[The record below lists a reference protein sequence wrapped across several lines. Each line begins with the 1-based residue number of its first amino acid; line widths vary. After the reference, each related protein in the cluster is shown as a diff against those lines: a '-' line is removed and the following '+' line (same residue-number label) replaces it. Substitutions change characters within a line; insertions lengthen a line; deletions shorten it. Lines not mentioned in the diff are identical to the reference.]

1 MKTRLLIIIF
11 LVIVSK
17 TAVSQTSEKATG
29 LSDMKLSYA
38 LSSMSAGG
46 DHFVKDESRIPFGI
60 AFETNYSLG
69 KKLSLGLGL
78 EYRTT
83 GNRITDSF
91 IISDFGGYSGKI
103 HVENRELF
111 FDIPLHL
118 NYKILNTKPF
128 SILISAGPKE
138 TINNLK
144 YNGNPD
150 FNGKEMKF
158 TDTDLSTA
166 LDFGITEN
174 IRIYKNIGVFA
185 SQFYGYYFLGGFDEL
200 ESFDLKFGLLFS
212 FE

>member
-11 LVIVSK
+11 LVLVSK
-17 TAVSQTSEKATG
+17 TAISQTSG
-29 LSDMKLSYA
+29 NNSGFSDMKLSFA
-38 LSSMSAGG
+38 LSSMSADG
-46 DHFVKDESRIPFGI
+46 DHFKKDETMIPFGI

-69 KKLSLGLGL
+69 KKISFGLGL

-91 IISDFGGYSGKI
+91 IITEFGGYSGKI
-103 HVENRELF
+103 HIENRELF

-138 TINNLK
+138 TINNSK
-144 YNGNPD
+144 YYGNPD
-150 FNGKEMKF
+150 MNGKERRF
-158 TDTDLSTA
+158 TNTDLSTA
-166 LDFGITEN
+166 FDFGIIEN
-174 IRIYKNIGVFA
+174 VRIYKNIGLFA

-200 ESFDLKFGLLFS
+200 ESFDLKFGLLYS
-212 FE
+212 FK